1 MDAVMLSPDVA
12 LALLINRTAQ
22 AYNSGAPP
30 YITYQERTHVSGS
43 NRTQDINRS
52 VAVRVSDNYAVMQ
65 DLPNGGERTG
75 QAFPIIPY
83 FDPISTF
90 QFSYFANLKRID
102 INLQRGQTFEL
113 PVPQNDPGADV
124 TVPYLSFWAPRYAP
138 DSTPERAHIVI
149 DPTPRTGDNTF
160 YPADIV
166 EDPQTHLPSHIEMRV
181 TGGDMS
187 ISLDYKVIDGH
198 WVITHG
204 TWGGTQHVAFMTFR
218 VEADVTYDNIAFPQS
233 PPDPRLTQ
241 GLLRQPSPTNGQD
254 VRKSKCSA
262 NEHCEGDE

>member
-1 MDAVMLSPDVA
+1 MVSPDIA
-12 LALLINRTAQ
+12 LALLINRAAQ
-22 AYNSGAPP
+22 AYASGAPA
-30 YITYQERTHVSGS
+30 YITYQERTHVIGG

-52 VAVRVSDNYAVMQ
+52 VAVRVSDNFAVMQ

-102 INLQRGQTFEL
+102 INLDRGKTFEI
-113 PVPQNDPGADV
+113 PVPQSDPGVDV
-124 TVPYLSFWAPRYAP
+124 TVPYMSFWAPRYAS
-138 DSTPERAHIVI
+138 DSTADAPHITI

-160 YPADIV
+160 YPSDVV

-181 TGGDMS
+181 TGGDME

-198 WVITHG
+198 WVVTHG
-204 TWGGTQHVAFMTFR
+204 TWGGTQRVAFMTFR
-218 VEADVTYDNIAFPQS
+218 VQADVTYDNFTFPQT
-233 PPDPRLTQ
+233 PPDPRLAE
-241 GLLRQPSPTNGQD
+241 GVPTPTAPAATETPQ
-254 VRKSKCSA
+254 RP
-262 NEHCEGDE
+262 

>member
-1 MDAVMLSPDVA
+1 MIAPDVA

-22 AYNSGAPP
+22 AYNTAAPT
-30 YITYQERTHVSGS
+30 YITYRERTHVTGA
-43 NRTQDINRS
+43 NRSQDINRS
-52 VAVRVSDNYAVMQ
+52 VAVRVSDNFAVMR
-65 DLPNGGERTG
+65 DLPDGGERTG

-83 FDPISTF
+83 FDPISSF

-102 INLQRGQTFEL
+102 IKLDRGNTFEL
-113 PVPQNDPGADV
+113 PVPQNDPTVDV
-124 TVPYLSFWAPRYAP
+124 TVPYVSFWAPRYAP
-138 DSTPERAHIVI
+138 DSNATHAHFAI

-160 YPADIV
+160 YPSDVV

-204 TWGGTQHVAFMTFR
+204 SWGGTQHFLTMTFR
-218 VEADVTYDNIAFPQS
+218 VQAEVSYDDIAFPQM
-233 PPDPRLTQ
+233 PPDPRLGAGVAT
-241 GLLRQPSPTNGQD
+241 PAATPTT
-254 VRKSKCSA
+254 R
-262 NEHCEGDE
+262 